1 MAKYTDHSKFAYMNY
16 DEIQDGI
23 NAGTIGPY
31 DLILCKDTREFILIK
46 DDLSLAS
53 INSKVY
59 RFSDVASAEKAL
71 NESMDTY
78 EGQLVAIV
86 YDSSYAAYIVN
97 RNKGGKFYVTPL
109 SSNGDID
116 YNTLG
121 NRPITNLTGTLDSP
135 IVVESLENGIYKITG
150 QYQLQN
156 GAQTVYLSMSS
167 NLFLV
172 QHTGDSTYIK
182 RISPY
187 DIYDYSIDESGTM
200 TRSSV
205 PTTTW
210 LEQQGYASEAYVDKK
225 IAALNFIT
233 KQEVEEYI
241 NNTVMGSIST
251 MVDKKI
257 DEKINEKFEATTS
270 QEIIALF
277 NN

>member
-1 MAKYTDHSKFAYMNY
+1 MANYTDHSKFTYMNY

-23 NAGTIGPY
+23 NSGVLNPY
-31 DLILCKDTREFILIK
+31 DLVLCKDTREFVLVK

-59 RFSDVASAEKAL
+59 RFPDIDMAEKSL
-71 NESMDTY
+71 NESLDTY
-78 EGQLVAIV
+78 EGQLVAIA
-86 YDSSYAAYIVN
+86 YNGSYAAYIVN
-97 RNKGGKFYVTPL
+97 RNKSGKFFVTPL

-121 NRPITNLTGTLDSP
+121 NRPITNLSGTLDSP
-135 IVVESLENGIYKITG
+135 IVVQNLNNGIYKIAG
-150 QYQLQN
+150 QYQIN
-156 GAQTVYLSMSS
+156 DGAGTTYLSMSS

-187 DIYDYSIDESGTM
+187 DIYDYSIDEKGTV
-200 TRSSV
+200 TRSQV
-205 PTTTW
+205 PTTIW

-233 KQEVEEYI
+233 KEEVEEYI
-241 NNTVMGSIST
+241 NNTVMQSIEI
-251 MVDKKI
+251 MVDQKI
-257 DEKINEKFEATTS
+257 DSKINQKFEAVTT
-270 QEIIALF
+270 QEIIGLF